1 MELIS
6 FRLARA
12 QLGVHGAT
20 LRRWIAEGVLEATP
34 LPDGRLGF
42 DAAELERRRAT
53 LWSPPPAAGATC
65 PSDAVEGI
73 WSVPPALRKE
83 APPPDQERR
92 STHAPTRYPGTPR
105 PGEAPPAE
113 PERRR

>member
-42 DAAELERRRAT
+42 DAAELERRRAA
-53 LWSPPPAAGATC
+53 LWPSSPAGADHR
-65 PSDAVEGI
+65 PLDA
-73 WSVPPALRKE
+73 
-83 APPPDQERR
+83 
-92 STHAPTRYPGTPR
+92 
-105 PGEAPPAE
+105 
-113 PERRR
+113 